1 MGQVFRAR
9 DTTLGRDV
17 ALKVLPDAFASD
29 PDRLAR
35 FTREAQTLAA
45 LNHPNIAHI
54 HGLEESGGVR
64 ALVMELVEGDDL
76 AQRIARGAI
85 PIEDALPIA
94 AQIAE
99 GLEAAHEQGII
110 HRDLKPANV
119 KVRPDGT
126 VKVLDFGLAKAMEPT
141 GAAAVKNSLAPTITT
156 PAMTQAGMILGT
168 AAYMSPEQ
176 AKGRPVD
183 RRADIWAFGAV
194 LYEMLTGRR
203 AFAGDD
209 VSEVL
214 ASVLAREPDWT
225 RLPAAL
231 SPALGTCI
239 RRCLDKNP
247 GRRWHC
253 ASDLR
258 IELEAIAAAPRRAP
272 EAAVEAGLVVPARTR
287 RFRLALVAAG
297 SLAAGVLAAVL
308 VMGSQAPPEPQSVR
322 FEISAP
328 DKARF
333 ESGLP
338 GSGPAAF
345 NAGSLSPDGRGIAFA
360 ARDETGQVLL
370 WVRALDD
377 VTARALPGT
386 EGAGLPFWSPDS
398 RAIAFFTPGK
408 LKRIDP
414 TGGPAQ
420 TICDAASGR
429 GGAWNR
435 EGVIVFAPGNA
446 TPLLRVSASGGDPSP
461 VTTLKPGEAGHRFP
475 SFLPDGRRFLYLRE
489 LSDGDVTTVM
499 VGSLDAGESTE
510 LMAADSPAVYAS
522 PGSVLFVR
530 QGTLL
535 ARAFDATRL
544 EFMGEP
550 IPIAEQVTFDGSG
563 RGFSVSDEGT
573 LAYRVGSNDA
583 RKHLT
588 WVDRNGAVVQ
598 SVGIPALYQSPAI
611 SPDGRSVALHRHEGT
626 GGDIWVMDANGGKLS
641 RLTFDA
647 SQENAN
653 PLWSADGTQIVFG
666 SRRNNKWGLYRKPS
680 NGTGREELLFESDLM
695 KVPMSVS
702 ATGMVLFYVEAAKGG
717 RDVWALPCP
726 ATESR
731 CRSSRPSSARDIRRF
746 HQTGDGLPTRR
757 MRPAERK
764 STCRRFRPEAAS
776 GRCPAA
782 AEPLPGGA
790 LTARNS
796 STWKEPASAGS
807 SGWTF
812 APPARPSSS
821 RILGRCSIPGI

>member
-1 MGQVFRAR
+1 MFDAAVTSRPYNPLRLALTPGTRLGVYEVTARIGEGGMGQVYRAR
-9 DTTLGRDV
+9 DTALGRDV
-17 ALKVLPDAFASD
+17 ALKVLPDAFAGD

-76 AQRIARGAI
+76 SERIARGPI

-141 GAAAVKNSLAPTITT
+141 GAAGVNKSFAPTITT
-156 PAMTQAGMILGT
+156 PAMTHAGMILGT

-247 GRRWHC
+247 GRGGHS

-272 EAAVEAGLVVPARTR
+272 EAAPEAGLVVPARTR
-287 RFRLALVAAG
+287 RLRMAFVAAA

-308 VMGSQAPPEPQSVR
+308 VVGSQALPEPQSVR

-328 DKARF
+328 DKATF
-333 ESGLP
+333 DSGLP
-338 GSGPAAF
+338 GSSTAAF
-345 NAGSLSPDGRGIAFA
+345 NAGSLSPDGRWIAFT

-386 EGAGLPFWSPDS
+386 EGAALPFWSPDS

-408 LKRIDP
+408 LKTIDP
-414 TGGPAQ
+414 TGGPVQ
-420 TICDAASGR
+420 TISDGFTGR
-429 GGAWNR
+429 GGTWNS
-435 EGVIVFAPGNA
+435 EGVIVFAAGRT
-446 TPLLRVSASGGDPSP
+446 TPLFRVSASGGDPSP
-461 VTTLKPGEAGHRFP
+461 VTRLKPGEAGHRFP
-475 SFLPDGRRFLYLRE
+475 SFLPDGRRFLYLRVATE
-489 LSDGDVTTVM
+489 GDVATVM
-499 VGSLDAGESTE
+499 VGSLDGGETRE
-510 LMAADSPAVYAS
+510 LTAADSPAVYAS
-522 PGSVLFVR
+522 PGYLLFVR

-550 IPIAEQVTFDGSG
+550 IPIAQQVTFDNSA

-573 LAYRVGSNDA
+573 LAYRMA
-583 RKHLT
+583 RTTL
-588 WVDRNGAVVQ
+588 
-598 SVGIPALYQSPAI
+598 
-611 SPDGRSVALHRHEGT
+611 
-626 GGDIWVMDANGGKLS
+626 
-641 RLTFDA
+641 
-647 SQENAN
+647 
-653 PLWSADGTQIVFG
+653 
-666 SRRNNKWGLYRKPS
+666 
-680 NGTGREELLFESDLM
+680 ES
-695 KVPMSVS
+695 S
-702 ATGMVLFYVEAAKGG
+702 
-717 RDVWALPCP
+717 
-726 ATESR
+726 
-731 CRSSRPSSARDIRRF
+731 
-746 HQTGDGLPTRR
+746 
-757 MRPAERK
+757 
-764 STCRRFRPEAAS
+764 
-776 GRCPAA
+776 
-782 AEPLPGGA
+782 
-790 LTARNS
+790 
-796 STWKEPASAGS
+796 
-807 SGWTF
+807 
-812 APPARPSSS
+812 
-821 RILGRCSIPGI
+821 